1 MHTALFV
8 IAKLSPQNS
17 PLSFCLPCLARLLQI
32 LGITSTA
39 QKRRKPMREL
49 APYPMR
55 LTFPSERGKT
65 AVFVGSVGQEE
76 ERPSLRD
83 CWWIITNRFWLIA
96 VFLCGTVLATAIL
109 LVLMPPTYTAEVTL
123 LIERKPP
130 RVLDMYEASAA
141 LFVPDDYGF
150 YQTQYEL
157 LKSRALAVQVIRE
170 LQLHPQH
177 LRGEGAGILEGV
189 KLY

>member
-1 MHTALFV
+1 M
-8 IAKLSPQNS
+8 LS
-17 PLSFCLPCLARLLQI
+17 
-32 LGITSTA
+32 ITSTVR
-39 QKRRKPMREL
+39 KRRKPMREL
-49 APYPMR
+49 APYTMR
-55 LTFPSERGKT
+55 LTFPSERGET
-65 AVFVGSVGQEE
+65 AVLVGPVGQEE
-76 ERPSLRD
+76 ERLSLRD

-96 VFLCGTVLATAIL
+96 VFFCGTVLASAIL

-157 LKSRALAVQVIRE
+157 LKSRALAAQVIRE
-170 LQLHPQH
+170 LRLNPQH
-177 LRGEGAGILEGV
+177 LRGEDKVVLEGV
-189 KLY
+189 KLYNR